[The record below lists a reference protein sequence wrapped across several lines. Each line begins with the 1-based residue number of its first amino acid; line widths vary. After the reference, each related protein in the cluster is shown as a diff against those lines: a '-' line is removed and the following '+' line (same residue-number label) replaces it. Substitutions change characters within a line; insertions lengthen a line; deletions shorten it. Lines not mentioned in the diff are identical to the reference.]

1 MRSELEKRLDE
12 EFPYAKDAQK
22 KPRFPREKNTCLR
35 QANDISRL
43 FRSIMH
49 RRESSEKLNES
60 YRPLLRHLSHA
71 DGCSQLDLVRATG
84 LRAPTVSI
92 TISKMESDGLVTRV
106 ADDYDLRSRRVYIT
120 DKGRAINAS
129 TRGAIKELESV
140 AMRNISEEDIAVTLR
155 TLEKISD
162 NIRENYDDKR

>member
-12 EFPYAKDAQK
+12 EFPYAKDAEK
-22 KPRFPREKNTCLR
+22 KPRFQREKNTCIR

-49 RRESSEKLNES
+49 RRESNEKLNES
-60 YRPLLRHLSHA
+60 YRPLLRHLAHD

-92 TISKMESDGLVTRV
+92 TISKMENDGLVTRL

-129 TRGAIKELESV
+129 ARGAIKELETV
-140 AMRNISEEDIAVTLR
+140 AMRDISEEDVAVTLR
-155 TLEKISD
+155 TLEKIAE
-162 NIRENYDDKR
+162 NIRENYDNK